1 MDAAVQDYIKRQ
13 PEDRQKLL
21 TALHTT
27 ILKNDSKVSAV
38 IEPMMG
44 KEMIIYKCK
53 TMMKYGLS
61 SMKEYMSLHALPIY
75 MHPTLHTKYQALL
88 NKASFQKGCI
98 NFTSAEQMPLA
109 VVGPFIK
116 ECSAVDLEKIREEQ
130 LKKRKAV
137 KKK

>member
-1 MDAAVQDYIKRQ
+1 MDAAIKDYISRQ
-13 PEDRQKLL
+13 PEDRQAVL

-27 ILKNDSKVSAV
+27 ILENDSKISAV

-44 KEMIIYKCK
+44 KEMIIYKGK
-53 TMMKYGLS
+53 KMMKYGLAS
-61 SMKEYMSLHALPIY
+61 VKEYMSLHALPIY

-109 VVGPFIK
+109 LVAQFIT
-116 ECSAVDLEKIREEQ
+116 ECSAVDLEKMREEQ
-130 LKKRKAV
+130 LKKKKAV